1 MKPGVDA
8 RDAEQVPALAQGA
21 HLRDHV
27 AQLVDGGGVGVER
40 GVPSGETLE
49 RGAGLEYLHRLAF
62 RHTSHPCSAVPLVL
76 HEPIV
81 LEADEGHSHGRPT
94 QPELRAQIFLEQALA
109 RRQLSTDNRVA
120 EILVSRRP

>member
-1 MKPGVDA
+1 MSRSSSAAAASALSAACRAA
-8 RDAEQVPALAQGA
+8 RPSSAARASSISTASLSDTRRTRRPP
-21 HLRDHV
+21 V
-27 AQLVDGGGVGVER
+27 A
-40 GVPSGETLE
+40 
-49 RGAGLEYLHRLAF
+49 
-62 RHTSHPCSAVPLVL
+62 LVL

-120 EILVSRRP
+120 EILVAVGPE